1 MKISKLLSVFLGLTV
16 ISASMPYS
24 TAIAVTSN
32 GNEPDVSANNT
43 LIEFLPDYISQAYDM
58 TNVVEVSELNATDE
72 YSVTFLN
79 NDGTYSLLQF
89 MTPIKYYDSNS
100 SSYRFIDNEIISSKE
115 TGYEF
120 ENKANSFSSMFPYSS
135 SDGIVFKDSD
145 YSVKM
150 IPVSNNNNSADK
162 VVSDYNSECEF
173 ISYGDVYGTNT
184 DLRYYI
190 ENNGLKETLILN
202 ECPDFSTYSFEL
214 QVEGLE
220 IKEQSGSSII
230 LYDIETGEETLKL
243 NPVFIQDSS
252 DYFNTTYNN
261 TYSVETIDY
270 NNYLVTVNMDEE
282 FLNSDETV
290 YPCTDDPTIY
300 YTRM

>member
-1 MKISKLLSVFLGLTV
+1 MKS
-16 ISASMPYS
+16 
-24 TAIAVTSN
+24 
-32 GNEPDVSANNT
+32 
-43 LIEFLPDYISQAYDM
+43 
-58 TNVVEVSELNATDE
+58 
-72 YSVTFLN
+72 
-79 NDGTYSLLQF
+79 
-89 MTPIKYYDSNS
+89 
-100 SSYRFIDNEIISSKE
+100 ISSKE

-202 ECPDFSTYSFEL
+202 ECRISL
-214 QVEGLE
+214 H
-220 IKEQSGSSII
+220 I
-230 LYDIETGEETLKL
+230 LL
-243 NPVFIQDSS
+243 N
-252 DYFNTTYNN
+252 
-261 TYSVETIDY
+261 
-270 NNYLVTVNMDEE
+270 
-282 FLNSDETV
+282 
-290 YPCTDDPTIY
+290 CK
-300 YTRM
+300 

>member
-1 MKISKLLSVFLGLTV
+1 MKISKLLSVILGFTV
-16 ISASMPYS
+16 ISASIPYS
-24 TAIAVTSN
+24 TAIADTSN
-32 GNEPDVSANNT
+32 GDDPNASVNNETIDC
-43 LIEFLPDYISQAYDM
+43 LPNYISQAYDM
-58 TNVVEVSELNATDE
+58 TDVVEVSELNATDE

-79 NDGTYSLLQF
+79 NDDTYSLLQF

-100 SSYRFIDNEIISSKE
+100 SSYRFIDNEIINSKE

-120 ENKANSFSSMFPYSS
+120 ENKANSFLSLFPYSS

-230 LYDIETGEETLKL
+230 LYDIETGEEILKL

-270 NNYLVTVNMDEE
+270 NNPESVKSVK
-282 FLNSDETV
+282 
-290 YPCTDDPTIY
+290 
-300 YTRM
+300 